1 MSHALPAG
9 PPPPARRQ
17 MLVGTTLAGVATL
30 MLIGGMLAIWILERQ
45 RALDANQP
53 WLPKGTVVPEVP
65 SNVML
70 ITVWGLC
77 VFAQWAAWSARR
89 ADRAHTALALGI
101 TALMAIAVINAQAYV
116 WSQTGLPIAD
126 SGYAA
131 MFYAVT
137 GTMVALVTIGLVFTG
152 VTAFRSLGGRTTDVE
167 IVNAHALNW
176 YILAAAFTGVW
187 LIVYVTK

>member
-1 MSHALPAG
+1 MTHALPAG

-30 MLIGGMLAIWILERQ
+30 MLIGGMLAVWILERQ
-45 RALDANQP
+45 RALDANQL
-53 WLPKGTVVPEVP
+53 WVPKGTVIPEVP

-89 ADRAHTALALGI
+89 ADRAHTALALGV
-101 TALMAIAVINAQAYV
+101 TAIMGIAVINAQAYV
-116 WSQTGLPIAD
+116 WSQIDLAID
-126 SGYAA
+126 KSGYAA
-131 MFYAVT
+131 MFYAIT
-137 GTMVALVTIGLVFTG
+137 GTMVALFITGLVFTG
-152 VTAFRSLGGRTTDVE
+152 VAAFRFLGGRIADREV
-167 IVNAHALNW
+167 VSAHALYW
-176 YILAAAFTGVW
+176 YILAAAFSGVW